1 MRHSKRTMMTTSD
14 TDPAL
19 KALNIEVR
27 YIVIVV
33 LYLTYGHISNQA
45 VYAQWSLGARNVQ
58 PASNQAIYVM
68 DDEDIDSEIVL
79 REDPVPIPLARAAR
93 RSIYRC
99 ESLQP
104 AP

>member
-1 MRHSKRTMMTTSD
+1 MTTSD

-33 LYLTYGHISNQA
+33 LYLTYGHTVSQIKLYMPSGHSGLA
-45 VYAQWSLGARNVQ
+45 PLSFRNVQ